1 MESIC
6 RKLIRGWD
14 NPADPVTR
22 ERGGNAASVVGI
34 LINLLLFA
42 GKFTA
47 GVLSG
52 SIALQADALNNL
64 SDAGSSVISLLSFKL
79 ASRPADRGHPFGHAR
94 YEYLASMA
102 VAILILLLGYELAR
116 SSIDKIISPDPVSFS
131 ALNVGVLIG
140 AIAFK
145 LWLYLFIPA
154 RGSAYWFA
162 CTGGRVDGLHI
173 GRVGPARRYC
183 SAPSSVR
190 SSISSL
196 TATWAWQWRRS

>member
-94 YEYLASMA
+94 YEMCIRDRNHSMRA
-102 VAILILLLGYELAR
+102 LSAAGAR
-116 SSIDKIISPDPVSFS
+116 SLQGFRFAYCPVFPEDY
-131 ALNVGVLIG
+131 LYYMPHH
-140 AIAFK
+140 AFCQAHFRAK
-145 LWLYLFIPA
+145 
-154 RGSAYWFA
+154 
-162 CTGGRVDGLHI
+162 
-173 GRVGPARRYC
+173 
-183 SAPSSVR
+183 
-190 SSISSL
+190 
-196 TATWAWQWRRS
+196 